1 MSRQAWRWHRD
12 FLKAFMTTIGLPG
25 HDQKSNC
32 IRWRGKGWSCDV
44 LRTIAGFGGQA
55 EVGCLGGTLHPWI
68 SRRGLLLLNL
78 WILVL
83 NGFEAK
89 LSSHAIYCQIATT
102 RHMPPLPHWKY
113 KEHCDSGRRTQ
124 KKCGV
129 VWAAYT
135 SVLSKDLWSNPNCPS
150 FRSFHSESMGGK
162 MATKHIDAIVHHSMW
177 TFQGVSW

>member
-1 MSRQAWRWHRD
+1 MPRHRAGARDALVIDLSAPWFEGENVQESMALPPNIGITARD
-12 FLKAFMTTIGLPG
+12 FLKTFTTTICLPG
-25 HDQKSNC
+25 QDQKSNC
-32 IRWRGKGWSCDV
+32 FRWGKGGLAMSCGQLQD
-44 LRTIAGFGGQA
+44 LEGGQKLDA
-55 EVGCLGGTLHPWI
+55 LEPTLHPWI
-68 SRRGLLLLNL
+68 SRRGLLLLTL

-129 VWAAYT
+129 V
-135 SVLSKDLWSNPNCPS
+135 
-150 FRSFHSESMGGK
+150 
-162 MATKHIDAIVHHSMW
+162 
-177 TFQGVSW
+177 